1 MGNVP
6 QCCCVD
12 DLGREI
18 EAPRTGMAVPGLSQ
32 TAPTIFDTPDEKVKV
47 SASSGLK
54 LGFKLPDDSLRE
66 VVFASRPFGMMF
78 CSSTPI
84 TVTEV
89 QPTSHALE
97 LGIEVGWVLLSIE
110 GEDVT
115 AFSADAVRVLL
126 RGRSKSLPHV
136 RRT

>member
-1 MGNVP
+1 MG
-6 QCCCVD
+6 
-12 DLGREI
+12 
-18 EAPRTGMAVPGLSQ
+18 
-32 TAPTIFDTPDEKVKV
+32 
-47 SASSGLK
+47 
-54 LGFKLPDDSLRE
+54 
-66 VVFASRPFGMMF
+66 
-78 CSSTPI
+78 PI